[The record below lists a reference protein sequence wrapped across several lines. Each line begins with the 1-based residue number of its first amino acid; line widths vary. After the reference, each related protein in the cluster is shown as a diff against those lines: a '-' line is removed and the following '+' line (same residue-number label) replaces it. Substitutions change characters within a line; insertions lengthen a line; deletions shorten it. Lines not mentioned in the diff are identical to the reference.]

1 MPFAIENMEAIIRLA
16 TVVCQKAVAC
26 VYLPD
31 EGRGWRKWDDSFCFE
46 AEQQLCSMVL
56 EHRPFFETADI
67 LRLFPA
73 NSPAFRYFAG
83 TLLKDEQGRPA
94 GVLAVTDS
102 RTDLLNEA
110 QREAFAAVATIAA
123 SWIQQAGRVKTLKI
137 REQKYRAF
145 FENAEALMCMHDL
158 QGKLLEVNS
167 ASYADLGYEPGEL
180 NGKTLFDIVPPQYH
194 EGLRLY
200 LERIKKD
207 IHANGIMHTTHRDG
221 STRIWLFNN
230 VLLKNENGEEYVIG
244 NALDITDMHKLER
257 SLKRT
262 KEMLE
267 QTNSTARIGFWEL
280 DLVRKKIFGS
290 RMAQEIQ
297 EIPDNFDPD
306 LAISLSF
313 YKKGESR
320 RKIRDAI
327 TNARKN
333 GTGWDLELQM
343 ITVSGREIWVRS
355 IGQAEFV
362 NGVCKRIYG
371 TIQDIDERMKIFIE
385 MQQSRKQ
392 LSAFVEHA
400 PAAVAMLDDKL
411 RFIAWSKR
419 FMEEY
424 RLVGQELKGKA
435 IEDVFPNFPE
445 RWKEANLRAL
455 QGSIE
460 RNDEDWWQPDDT
472 GQPQY
477 LKSEVRPWYQYDGTV
492 GGIMVFTEDI
502 TQERVQREELKVAKQ
517 QAEHASKAK
526 SEFLANM
533 SHEIRTPLNGIIGF
547 TDLLLKTTLSENQFQ
562 YLHIVNES
570 ANTLLN
576 IINDILDFSKIEA
589 NKLELDIGKCDLLEM
604 SSQVSDMIK
613 YQLQKKDIEM
623 LLNLSPELPRYIWAD
638 TVRLKQILVN
648 LLVNA
653 VKFTEKGEIELK
665 IYPVDPHPEDK
676 LLLTFEVRDT
686 GIGIAPEHQRKIFE
700 AFSQADLSI
709 TKKYG
714 GTGLGLNISNKL
726 LSLMNSRLQL
736 ESEPGQ
742 GTTFTFDIPV
752 KAEYEE
758 QIHWEGDERIRK
770 ALIVDDNEHN
780 RIIISQMLLLQ
791 HITSGQAR
799 NGFEALELLDAN
811 SDYDVLIIDYHMPHM
826 DGLET
831 IQKIRELPNN
841 PNAAKPVILLHSSA
855 DDEAVIRACETFNVS
870 QRLIKPIKIQDL
882 YNALAHIYRK
892 EEWHAAPTE
901 TRSIALQDRPLKIL
915 VAEDNAVNMMLARTI
930 IKRAAPWATIAEAP
944 DGRAAV
950 ELSEKNKPD
959 LIFMDVQMPEMN
971 GYEATKKIRE
981 MYGDSIPI
989 IALTAGNVMGE
1000 KEKCL
1005 EAGMDD
1011 FLPKP
1016 FVEEDMVTILEKW
1029 SHFVDGGK
1037 NAAAGSAGSTN
1048 NHDRDHFN
1056 QDVLLYYLGGETDD
1070 LLLKQVIGM
1079 GLEELDKLEE
1089 RINNAGRDEE
1099 RELFQIGHKLYGL
1112 SVSIGLI
1119 KLAEHGQQLEKGAGM
1134 DPEERETLLKATIH
1148 ELQYCRKLMQNS
1160 IERL

>member
-1 MPFAIENMEAIIRLA
+1 MPFAIENMKTIIQLA
-16 TVVCQKAVAC
+16 TVVCKKAAAC
-26 VYLPD
+26 IYLPD
-31 EGRGWRKWDDSFCFE
+31 EQGRWRKWDGSPCND
-46 AEQQLCSMVL
+46 AEQELCDMVVKN
-56 EHRPFFETADI
+56 RPFFETADI
-67 LRLFPA
+67 LQLFTA
-73 NSPAFRYFAG
+73 NKPAFRSFAG
-83 TLLKDEQGRPA
+83 VLLEDQLGEPA

-102 RTDLLNEA
+102 KTDMLDEA
-110 QREAFAAVATIAA
+110 QREAFAAVGATA
-123 SWIQQAGRVKTLKI
+123 SSWMQQIERAKTLKI
-137 REQKYRAF
+137 SEQKYRAF
-145 FENAEALMCMHDL
+145 FEHAEALMCMHDL

-167 ASYADLGYEPGEL
+167 ASYANLGYTPGEL
-180 NGKTLFDIVPPQYH
+180 DGKTLFDIVPPPYH
-194 EGLRLY
+194 EGLHLY

-207 IHANGIMHTTHRDG
+207 IHANGIMHTTHRNG

-257 SLKRT
+257 KLKRT

-280 DLVRKKIFGS
+280 DLVRKKIYGS

-297 EIPDNFDPD
+297 EIPDDFDPD
-306 LAISLSF
+306 LATSLSF

-320 RKIRDAI
+320 RKIQDAI
-327 TNARKN
+327 ANARKN

-355 IGQAEFV
+355 IGQAEFAE
-362 NGVCKRIYG
+362 GVCKRIYG

-419 FMEEY
+419 FVEEY
-424 RLVGQELKGKA
+424 RLVGQELKGRS
-435 IEDVFPNFPE
+435 IDEIFPNFPE
-445 RWKEANLRAL
+445 KWKEVNRRAL
-455 QGSIE
+455 QGSVE

-477 LKSEVRPWYQYDGTV
+477 LKSEVRPWYQYDGAV
-492 GGIMVFTEDI
+492 GGIMIFTEDI
-502 TQERVQREELKVAKQ
+502 TLERVQREELKIAKQ

-562 YLHIVNES
+562 YLNIVNES
-570 ANTLLN
+570 ATTLLN

-589 NKLELDIGKCDLLEM
+589 NKLELDIARCDLLEM

-623 LLNLSPELPRYIWAD
+623 LLNLSLELPRYIWAD
-638 TVRLKQILVN
+638 LVRLKQILVN

-665 IYPVDPHPEDK
+665 IYPVKPYHEGS
-676 LLLTFEVRDT
+676 LVLRFEVRDT

-736 ESEPGQ
+736 ESVPGQ
-742 GTTFTFDIPV
+742 GTTFIFDLPV

-758 QIHWEGDERIRK
+758 RIQWEGDERIRK

-799 NGFEALELLDAN
+799 NGFEALELLDVN
-811 SDYDVLIIDYHMPHM
+811 SDYDVLIIDYHMPYM

-831 IQKIRELPNN
+831 IRKIRQLRDN
-841 PNAAKPVILLHSSA
+841 PNASKPVILLHSSA
-855 DDEAVIRACETFNVS
+855 DDETVIRACEVLNVS
-870 QRLIKPIKIQDL
+870 QRLIKPIKMQDL
-882 YNALAHIYRK
+882 YHALSCIYRK
-892 EEWHAAPTE
+892 EEWHTAPAKAA
-901 TRSIALQDRPLKIL
+901 SLALQDKALKIL
-915 VAEDNAVNMMLARTI
+915 VAEDNTVNMMLARTI
-930 IKRAAPWATIAEAP
+930 IRRSAPKAAIMEAP
-944 DGRAAV
+944 DGKVAV
-950 ELSEKNKPD
+950 EFCVNNRPD

-981 MYGDSIPI
+981 MYGTDIPV

-1016 FVEEDMVTILEKW
+1016 FVEEDMVSILEKW
-1029 SHFVDGGK
+1029 SSPVPEKSADENTQDDPDKEHFDK
-1037 NAAAGSAGSTN
+1037 
-1048 NHDRDHFN
+1048 
-1056 QDVLLYYLGGETDD
+1056 DVLLYYLGGEADNE
-1070 LLLKQVIGM
+1070 LLKQVIGM
-1079 GLEELDKLEE
+1079 GLEELGKLEE
-1089 RINNAGRDEE
+1089 RINKVGRDEE

-1112 SVSIGLI
+1112 GASIGLG
-1119 KLAEHGQQLEKGAGM
+1119 KLSIYGQQLEKGTGM
-1134 DPEERETLLKATIH
+1134 GLEEREALLKATVH
-1148 ELQYCRKLMQNS
+1148 ELQYCKTLMQNS